1 MLGVKMPAQNR
12 PVQALVLFG
21 PPGLPAEILNL
32 LSRELLKAQASSDV
46 RDALARIGLVSPVPA
61 TPEEETR
68 RMERKLKEYTILING
83 NR

>member
-1 MLGVKMPAQNR
+1 M
-12 PVQALVLFG
+12 VLFG

-32 LSRELLKAQASSDV
+32 LSRELLKAHVSPDV
-46 RDALARIGLVSPVPA
+46 REGLARIGLASPVPA

-68 RMERKLKEYTILING
+68 RMERKLKEYTVLING